1 MFSTWSYESNQPL
14 ALEALRDT
22 MRKLPGSVYR
32 AKGVIYTTDA
42 PNRRAVLQ
50 VVGRRVDISLQ
61 EEWGHCA
68 PRTQIVAIGAAGSI
82 DARLLEE
89 TVASCIPAPVGRE
102 SMSPLSKVF
111 EINPKGLNVKAA
123 LVILLVLGVP
133 LIVMEAVGWSVYWV
147 NLALAALFVGIA
159 VIVMLLVTQLQKRS
173 AAKATPQAA

>member
-1 MFSTWSYESNQPL
+1 
-14 ALEALRDT
+14 
-22 MRKLPGSVYR
+22 
-32 AKGVIYTTDA
+32 
-42 PNRRAVLQ
+42 
-50 VVGRRVDISLQ
+50 
-61 EEWGHCA
+61 
-68 PRTQIVAIGAAGSI
+68 
-82 DARLLEE
+82 
-89 TVASCIPAPVGRE
+89 
-102 SMSPLSKVF
+102 MSPLSKVF